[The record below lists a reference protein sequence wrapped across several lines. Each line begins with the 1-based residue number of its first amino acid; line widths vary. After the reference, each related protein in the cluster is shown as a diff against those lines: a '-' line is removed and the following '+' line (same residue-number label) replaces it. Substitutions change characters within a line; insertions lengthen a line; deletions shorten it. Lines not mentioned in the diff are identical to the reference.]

1 MHEPADC
8 IFGGSE
14 RTIVFF
20 EGGKFLRNSWF
31 FALGGCDDDEKQSQL
46 RARLIDQLRSSDD
59 GSNFLQQSK
68 TNNTRPSLTE
78 RLLSSLF
85 LDYLA
90 AYDYSFTTSVFL
102 PESHLVSWAPFSYK
116 EMLQLLHLDPS
127 SEMHHKLK
135 KARILY

>member
-1 MHEPADC
+1 MNLLTAFLMAVRE
-8 IFGGSE
+8 
-14 RTIVFF
+14 TIVFF
-20 EGGKFLRNSWF
+20 EGEKLLRNSWF
-31 FALGGCDDDEKQSQL
+31 FALGGGDDHEKQSQL
-46 RARLIDQLRSSDD
+46 RARLIDHLRSSDD
-59 GSNFLQQSK
+59 GSNFLLQSK

-90 AYDYSFTTSVFL
+90 AYDYSFTTSVFS

-135 KARILY
+135 KARIFH

>member
-14 RTIVFF
+14 TTIVFF
-20 EGGKFLRNSWF
+20 EGEKFLRNSWF
-31 FALGGCDDDEKQSQL
+31 FALGGGDDDEKQSQL
-46 RARLIDQLRSSDD
+46 RARLIDHLRSSDD
-59 GSNFLQQSK
+59 GSNFLLQSK